1 MINYNLL
8 TNLQHDFVPG
18 KSCQSNL
25 LSMLNILTDATEHN
39 LIYLDFAEAFDSV
52 PNRKFIHKLQ
62 KYGISGLLLL
72 WIKHFLSN
80 RR

>member
-25 LSMLNILTDATEHN
+25 LSMLNILTGATEHN